1 MLRKQ
6 ANEIQ
11 ALKLQ
16 AANITRLQK
25 DGERLK
31 EEIEE
36 IEHDLS
42 ATGSTKSTDDLQA
55 EIEKMTD
62 QM

>member
-1 MLRKQ
+1 M
-6 ANEIQ
+6 Q

-16 AANITRLQK
+16 AANITRLHK
-25 DGERLK
+25 DVERLK